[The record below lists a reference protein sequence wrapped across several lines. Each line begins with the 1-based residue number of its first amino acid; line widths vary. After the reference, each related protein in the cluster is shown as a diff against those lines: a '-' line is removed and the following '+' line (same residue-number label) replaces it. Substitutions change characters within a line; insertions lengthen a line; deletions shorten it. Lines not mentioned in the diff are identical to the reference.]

1 MSTKIIIDSTV
12 DLPAEL
18 RARTTVV
25 PLIVRFGEEEY
36 LDSVTIDYQQFYEKL
51 LVCKELPCSSQPSPD
66 RFESVYQSI
75 TDAGDEAVVLTI
87 SSKLSGTY
95 QSACIAAEDFD
106 NIHVVDTMTAAIG
119 AGVLTQYALQLAD
132 EGMDAKTIAAK
143 LEEEKGN
150 IRLFAVLDTL
160 EFLKRGGRLSATAAL
175 AGSLLNIKPV
185 ITVKD
190 GVIEVVG
197 KARGLRRGNTMM
209 TEQVNASGGVD
220 CDMPMLLGFTGLTD
234 ELMCAYLADNTD
246 LWPADVA
253 VAPIGSTIGTHVGP
267 GAYAVAYFCK
277 RSLNQ

>member
-18 RARTTVV
+18 REQTTIV

-36 LDSVTIDYQQFYEKL
+36 QDSVTINYQQFYEKL
-51 LVCKELPCSSQPSPD
+51 LVCKDLPCSSQPSPD
-66 RFESVYQSI
+66 TFEAVYQSV

-95 QSACIAAEDFD
+95 QSACIAAEDFQ
-106 NIHVVDTMTAAIG
+106 NIYVVDTMTAAIG
-119 AGVLTQYALQLAD
+119 AGVLAQYALKLAA
-132 EGMDAKTIAAK
+132 EGMDAKSIAQKLDEAK
-143 LEEEKGN
+143 SRV
-150 IRLFAVLDTL
+150 RLFAVLDTL
-160 EFLKRGGRLSATAAL
+160 EFLKRGGRLSATAAM

-185 ITVKD
+185 ITIND
-190 GVIEVVG
+190 GAIEVVG
-197 KARGLRRGNTMM
+197 KARGLRRGNAMM

-220 CDMPMLLGFTGLTD
+220 SDMPMLLGFTGLTD
-234 ELMCAYLADNTD
+234 ELMRAYLADNAD

-253 VAPIGSTIGTHVGP
+253 TAPIGSTIGTHVGP

-277 RSLNQ
+277 H